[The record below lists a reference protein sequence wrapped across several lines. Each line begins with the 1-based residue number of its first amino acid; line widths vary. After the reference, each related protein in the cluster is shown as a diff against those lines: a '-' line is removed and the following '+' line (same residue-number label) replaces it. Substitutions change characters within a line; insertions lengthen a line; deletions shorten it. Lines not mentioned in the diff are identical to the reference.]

1 MNQYGRFKAPKRG
14 GSYLPRVVDS
24 GTWADNALAADA
36 TLPCGEAFRWGLIC
50 AHALH
55 QHPQSQGH
63 WNHFDSD
70 TDRALWQQGFDRG
83 QSLIAHLGA

>member
-1 MNQYGRFKAPKRG
+1 MNQYGRFKATRRG
-14 GSYLPRVVDS
+14 GSYLPRMVDS
-24 GTWADNALAADA
+24 GAWADNALAADP
-36 TLPCGEAFRWGLIC
+36 TLPHAYAFRWGLIC

-55 QHPQSQGH
+55 QNPLSQGH
-63 WNHFDSD
+63 WNHLNSD